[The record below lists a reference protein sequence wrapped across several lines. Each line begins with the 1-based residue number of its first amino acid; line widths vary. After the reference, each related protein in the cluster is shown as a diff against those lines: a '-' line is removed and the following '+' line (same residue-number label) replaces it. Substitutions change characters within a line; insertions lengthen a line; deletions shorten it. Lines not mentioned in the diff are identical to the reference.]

1 MRRSPQQVRPAM
13 HQRGAR
19 VPSGVQFDMPY
30 PRLHGV
36 PPVPRQDDR
45 RVRFAGLVA
54 HHILVRTRPKGQ
66 SFRRLTCLGRS
77 KHGHEAIRQWQY
89 SSGCRRPRVVRP
101 SGSPP
106 SPCCSRRRESWRQ
119 GRHPPIA
126 NRQSHLVSGLTVQAP
141 TRGRV
146 GRLRPR
152 QEALNLRL
160 GIGGETFV
168 RCIFTDISRQPVI
181 RCRAGRWIP
190 SSRCRVLRER
200 C

>member
-30 PRLHGV
+30 PTRLHGV

-89 SSGCRRPRVVRP
+89 SSGCRRPRVVSTERLP
-101 SGSPP
+101 AITLLFTTERVLAPRSTSTHRKPAISP
-106 SPCCSRRRESWRQ
+106 
-119 GRHPPIA
+119 
-126 NRQSHLVSGLTVQAP
+126 
-141 TRGRV
+141 
-146 GRLRPR
+146 RLRPDSASSHAWPSR
-152 QEALNLRL
+152 SSSTEARSA
-160 GIGGETFV
+160 EPPP
-168 RCIFTDISRQPVI
+168 RYRWRDICAVHFH
-181 RCRAGRWIP
+181 
-190 SSRCRVLRER
+190 
-200 C
+200 